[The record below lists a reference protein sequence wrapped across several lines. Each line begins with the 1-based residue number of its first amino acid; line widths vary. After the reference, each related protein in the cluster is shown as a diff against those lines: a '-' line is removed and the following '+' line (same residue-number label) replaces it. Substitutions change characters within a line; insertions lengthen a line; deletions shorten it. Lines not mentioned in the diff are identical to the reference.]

1 MVVSADVTVRTE
13 RRVGRRIDQ
22 TVSGIVRAGEFVTFI
37 VRAIAAIP
45 FTLVHYRKHV
55 LNQIAEVTFG
65 SKSLLSGGGTLG
77 IVLAMSLAAAM
88 MLGVETYRGL
98 QLVGMTSLSGML
110 SAIANTRELAPVV
123 VGIALAAKVGTGFT
137 AQVGAMRISD
147 EIAALDSMAIRSIPF
162 LATTRMIAA
171 MVCILPIYMI
181 GLLASY
187 IATRLVVVWFNGESS
202 GTFDYFFHL
211 ALTPTDLLYSAIKA
225 IVFAGIVALVH
236 CSYGYFASGGPE
248 GVGQAAG
255 RALRTSILAIGI
267 FDVIFTFGLWGL
279 VPEIPGMGI

>member
-1 MVVSADVTVRTE
+1 MVSIDLSLRVRGDVRRRSRAVSDAVVRL
-13 RRVGRRIDQ
+13 
-22 TVSGIVRAGEFVTFI
+22 GEYVTFI
-37 VRAIAAIP
+37 VRAVAAVP
-45 FTLVHYRKHV
+45 YTLVHYRKHV
-55 LNQIAEVTFG
+55 VRQIAEMTFG
-65 SKSLLSGGGTLG
+65 TKTLLSGGGTMG

-110 SAIANTRELAPVV
+110 AAIANTRELAPVV
-123 VGIALAAKVGTGFT
+123 VAIALAAKVGTGFT
-137 AQVGAMRISD
+137 AQIGAMRISD
-147 EIAALDSMAIRSIPF
+147 EIAALDVMAIRSVPF

-171 MVCILPIYMI
+171 MVCVLPIYMI

-187 IATRLVVVWFNGESS
+187 IATRLVVVWFNGESP
-202 GTFDYFFHL
+202 GTYDYYFHL

-225 IVFAGIVALVH
+225 VVFAAIVTLVH
-236 CSYGYFASGGPE
+236 CSYGYFAAGGPE

-255 RALRTSILAIGI
+255 RALRTSILAIGT

-279 VPEIPGMGI
+279 VPQIPGLGL

>member
-1 MVVSADVTVRTE
+1 MASADLTYRLKRSTRNRTDGAVSSTVRL
-13 RRVGRRIDQ
+13 
-22 TVSGIVRAGEFVTFI
+22 GEYVTFI
-37 VRAIAAIP
+37 TRAIAAVP
-45 FTLVHYRKHV
+45 YTLVHYRKHV

-65 SKSLLSGGGTLG
+65 NKSLLSGGGTLG

-98 QLVGMTSLSGML
+98 QLVGMTSMSGML

-123 VGIALAAKVGTGFT
+123 VAIALAAKVGTGFT
-137 AQVGAMRISD
+137 AQIGAMRISD
-147 EIAALDSMAIRSIPF
+147 EIAALDVMAIRSIPF

-181 GLLASY
+181 GLLSSY

-202 GTFDYFFHL
+202 GTYDYFFHL
-211 ALTPTDLLYSAIKA
+211 ALQPSDLLYSAIKA
-225 IVFAGIVALVH
+225 VAFAAIVTLVH

>member
-1 MVVSADVTVRTE
+1 MVSADFSVRVQ
-13 RRVGRRIDQ
+13 RRYSARAQQLTG
-22 TVSGIVRAGEFVTFI
+22 GIVRIGEFVTFI
-37 VRAIAAIP
+37 ARAIIAIP
-45 FTLVHYRKHV
+45 FTVVHYRKHV

-65 SKSLLSGGGTLG
+65 SRSLLSGGGTLG

-171 MVCILPIYMI
+171 MVCILPIYMV

-187 IATRLVVVWFNGESS
+187 IATRLVVVWYNGESS
-202 GTFDYFFHL
+202 GTYDYFFHL
-211 ALTPTDLLYSAIKA
+211 ALTPTDLLYSATKA
-225 IVFAGIVALVH
+225 IVFAAIVALVH

-279 VPEIPGMGI
+279 IPQIPGMGI

>member
-1 MVVSADVTVRTE
+1 MVSADFSVRVQ
-13 RRVGRRIDQ
+13 RRYSARAQQLTG
-22 TVSGIVRAGEFVTFI
+22 GIVRIGEFVTFI
-37 VRAIAAIP
+37 ARAIIAIP
-45 FTLVHYRKHV
+45 FTVVHYRKHV

-171 MVCILPIYMI
+171 MVCILPIYMV
-181 GLLASY
+181 GLLASF
-187 IATRLVVVWFNGESS
+187 L
-202 GTFDYFFHL
+202 
-211 ALTPTDLLYSAIKA
+211 
-225 IVFAGIVALVH
+225 
-236 CSYGYFASGGPE
+236 FASGRFNITAVPTFS
-248 GVGQAAG
+248 QPMPYTAAPCACSTTNHAV
-255 RALRTSILAIGI
+255 RSAISRRPRP
-267 FDVIFTFGLWGL
+267 T
-279 VPEIPGMGI
+279 

>member
-1 MVVSADVTVRTE
+1 MVALDLTYRVRV
-13 RRVGRRIDQ
+13 RSRRRINDF
-22 TVSGIVRAGEFVTFI
+22 VNGFVRLGEYVTF
-37 VRAIAAIP
+37 VLRAVAAVP
-45 FTLVHYRKHV
+45 YTLVHYRKHV
-55 LNQIAEVTFG
+55 LAQIAEVTFG
-65 SKSLLSGGGTLG
+65 NKSLLSGGGTMG

-98 QLVGMTSLSGML
+98 QLVGMTNLSGML

-123 VGIALAAKVGTGFT
+123 VAIALAAKVGTGFT
-137 AQVGAMRISD
+137 AQIGAMRISD
-147 EIAALDSMAIRSIPF
+147 EIAALDVMAIRSIPF

-181 GLLASY
+181 GLLSSY
-187 IATRLVVVWFNGESS
+187 IATRLVVVWYNGESS
-202 GTFDYFFHL
+202 GTYDYFFHL
-211 ALTPTDLLYSAIKA
+211 ALTPADLVYSATKAVVFAA
-225 IVFAGIVALVH
+225 IVTLVH

-279 VPEIPGMGI
+279 VPQVPGMGI

>member
-1 MVVSADVTVRTE
+1 MVSADIGYRIRVRST
-13 RRVGRRIDQ
+13 RRLSAFVDGF
-22 TVSGIVRAGEFVTFI
+22 VRLGEYVTFI
-37 VRAIAAIP
+37 LRAIAAVP
-45 FTLVHYRKHV
+45 YTLVHYRKHV

-65 SKSLLSGGGTLG
+65 GKSLLSGGGTMG

-98 QLVGMTSLSGML
+98 QLVGMTTLSGML

-123 VGIALAAKVGTGFT
+123 VAIALAAKVGTGFT

-147 EIAALDSMAIRSIPF
+147 EIAALDVMAIRSIPF

-187 IATRLVVVWFNGESS
+187 IATRLVVVWYNGESS
-202 GTFDYFFHL
+202 GTYDYFFHL
-211 ALTPTDLLYSAIKA
+211 ALTPADLLYSAIKA
-225 IVFAGIVALVH
+225 VVFAAIVTLVH

-267 FDVIFTFGLWGL
+267 SDVIFTFGLWGL
-279 VPEIPGMGI
+279 VPQIPGMGI

>member
-1 MVVSADVTVRTE
+1 MVSADVTLR
-13 RRVGRRIDQ
+13 
-22 TVSGIVRAGEFVTFI
+22 VRAGYRRRMDPLIQGVVTFGEYVTFS

-45 FTLVHYRKHV
+45 YTLLHYRRHV
-55 LNQIAEVTFG
+55 VRQIAEMTFG
-65 SKSLLSGGGTLG
+65 TKSLLSGGGTLG

-110 SAIANTRELAPVV
+110 AAIANTRELAPVV
-123 VGIALAAKVGTGFT
+123 VAIALAAKVGTGFT
-137 AQVGAMRISD
+137 AQIGAMRISD
-147 EIAALDSMAIRSIPF
+147 EIAALDVMAIRSVPF
-162 LATTRMIAA
+162 LATTRVIAS
-171 MVCILPIYMI
+171 MVCVLPIYMI

-187 IATRLVVVWFNGESS
+187 VATRIVVVSFHGESP
-202 GTFDYFFHL
+202 GTYDYYFHL
-211 ALTPTDLLYSAIKA
+211 ALGPSDLLYSAIKA
-225 IVFAGIVALVH
+225 VVFAAIVTVVH

-255 RALRTSILAIGI
+255 RALRTSILAIGT

-279 VPEIPGMGI
+279 VPQIPGLGL